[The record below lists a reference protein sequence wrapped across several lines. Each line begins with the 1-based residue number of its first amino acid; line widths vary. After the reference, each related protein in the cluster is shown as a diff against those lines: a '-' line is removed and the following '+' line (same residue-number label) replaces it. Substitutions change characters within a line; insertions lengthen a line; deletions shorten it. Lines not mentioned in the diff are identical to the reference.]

1 MDLKTND
8 LRNWSPTS
16 PVLLCAGNS
25 DPTVFYLNTRLMQA
39 YWTTNAPG
47 AAVTLLDIDSAAT
60 ANDPYDG
67 LKHDFVIAKDLII
80 AEAIAGGATDGGA
93 LAVLE
98 HYHAE
103 LVPPFCF
110 SAAKDFFDG
119 F

>member
-1 MDLKTND
+1 M
-8 LRNWSPTS
+8 
-16 PVLLCAGNS
+16 
-25 DPTVFYLNTRLMQA
+25 FYLNTQLMQT
-39 YWTTNAPG
+39 YWTANVPG
-47 AAVTLLDIDSAAT
+47 APVTLLDIDSAA
-60 ANDPYDG
+60 ASNDPYAG
-67 LKHDFVIAKDLII
+67 LKHDFIIAKDLII
-80 AEAIAGGATDGGA
+80 AEAIAGGANDGGA